1 MLAAPNRLRWRGQAG
16 HYEVYY
22 LTLTDPA
29 SGIGLW
35 IRYTM
40 LAPSA
45 SPAEAATASLWLA
58 AMDPR
63 AGRTST
69 ITRKTTLP
77 IAALQSRGEPFE
89 LRIDGAT
96 LSDSGMT
103 GGFEDVAWDLR
114 WDDSG
119 RGYEHV
125 SPVLRR
131 AGIAKTILVLPHAD
145 LRIDG
150 SVSLPDERLEVRQAR
165 GGQAHLWGS
174 KHASRWAWAHCND
187 FVLTDGKPAAPGTFV
202 DAVSVILPRF
212 GRQVGPSTP
221 VLARIEGRD
230 FESTS
235 PLRVI
240 ANDSTFALT
249 GWRFEA
255 IDGERKLVGE
265 VDADRRLLAGVT
277 YTDPDGERAYCYN
290 SETASMRL
298 HLYERAPRVG
308 GWALRD
314 TFVANGRAHFEYGQ
328 RDEVPGLELLT
339 R

>member
-1 MLAAPNRLRWRGQAG
+1 MSASPNALRWRGQAG

-29 SGIGLW
+29 SGVGVW

-40 LAPSA
+40 LAPTGA
-45 SPAEAATASLWLA
+45 GPEAATASLWLA

-63 AGRTST
+63 PDRTRVLA
-69 ITRKTTLP
+69 RKRTVP
-77 IAALQSRGEPFE
+77 IAELESRAEPFE
-89 LRIDGAT
+89 IRIGEAT
-96 LSDSGMT
+96 LGEKGMT
-103 GGFEDVAWDLR
+103 GDLEDVAWDLR
-114 WDDSG
+114 WRDSD
-119 RGYEHV
+119 RAYAHV
-125 SPVLRR
+125 SPLLQR
-131 AGIAKTILVLPHAD
+131 ARIAKTMLVLPHAD
-145 LRIDG
+145 VRIEG
-150 SVSLPDERLEVRQAR
+150 SVSLPDERLELRQAP

-187 FVLTDGKPAAPGTFV
+187 FVVADGTPAAPGTFV
-202 DAVSVILPRF
+202 DAASLIRPRF

-221 VLARIEGRD
+221 VLARLDGRD

-255 IDGERKLVGE
+255 IDGSRKLVGE

-277 YTDPDGERAYCYN
+277 LTDPDGERAYCYN
-290 SETASMRL
+290 SETANMRL

-308 GWALRD
+308 GWALRE
-314 TFVANGRAHFEYGQ
+314 TFVADGRAHFEYGQ
-328 RDEVPGLELLT
+328 REEVPGFQLLT